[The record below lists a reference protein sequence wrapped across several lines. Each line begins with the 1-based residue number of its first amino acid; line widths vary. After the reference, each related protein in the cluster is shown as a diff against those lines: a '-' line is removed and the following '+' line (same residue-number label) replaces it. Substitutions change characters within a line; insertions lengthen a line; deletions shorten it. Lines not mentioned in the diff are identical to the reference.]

1 MDKIDET
8 SEEKK
13 FSVEDADYKL
23 RLLKRLDEEGDKDPD
38 DIDIEK
44 VDKVLNLLDTL
55 SSQERPVKDDKEQFA
70 RMMRDKY
77 GLPLVEKKKR
87 PLKVRVMRAAAAA
100 AIFFAAFMTVNFAT
114 AKAFDFS
121 IIEWV
126 KRTVSGFYFEYKNE
140 DLEKDSAK
148 PIEKSTDGKIDNV
161 DEVEVEELKSVD
173 EIKERM
179 GDVYIVDKLDDKFE
193 IEYIYYNPL
202 GSLIEMN
209 YIDQKDYIGVSI
221 IKADGEEGG
230 MAISTADN
238 NVIEENKQIK
248 NFTVTIC
255 RSFDKKQ
262 TSGIFVYR
270 EYLYEIDTSLGIDKL
285 YEIIANMKKL

>member
-13 FSVEDADYKL
+13 VIIEDADYKL

-87 PLKVRVMRAAAAA
+87 PLKIRVMRAAAAA

-121 IIEWV
+121 IIQWV
-126 KRTVSGFYFEYKNE
+126 KRTVSGFYFEFE
-140 DLEKDSAK
+140 GDELEKDKDLKLNKEAQSDEYEAK
-148 PIEKSTDGKIDNV
+148 KLHDI
-161 DEVEVEELKSVD
+161 EELKVLMDDIYLIQTREAAFKETEILYNRLADMVD
-173 EIKERM
+173 IRYEDGNK
-179 GDVYIVDKLDDKFE
+179 
-193 IEYIYYNPL
+193 
-202 GSLIEMN
+202 N
-209 YIDQKDYIGVSI
+209 YISLSI
-221 IKADGEEGG
+221 LRADGEGG
-230 MAISTADN
+230 GSISVADD
-238 NVIEENKQIK
+238 NVIEDNVQIN

-255 RSFDKKQ
+255 ESYNKDQ
-262 TSGIFVYR
+262 SAAIFTYK
-270 EYLYEIDTSLGIDKL
+270 EYLYTIDTNFKPDKL
-285 YEIIANMKKL
+285 KEIISKMEKIE

>member
-148 PIEKSTDGKIDNV
+148 PIEKSTYGKIDDV
-161 DEVEVEELKSVD
+161 DEVEAEELKSVD
-173 EIKERM
+173 EIKDRM

-193 IEYIYYNPL
+193 IEYIYYNRL

-209 YIDQKDYIGVSI
+209 YIYQKDYIGVSI